1 MKRKTHKNQLISYIH
16 ALSGKSYKESRQICK
31 AAKWNEETA
40 IAKALNYDQ
49 YVSALASASDTLA
62 RAFNEMGETIR
73 NAMNNLG
80 PALQTIADSWL
91 QAGANM
97 IQNDR

>member
-16 ALSGKSYKESRQICK
+16 ALSGKSYKEARYICK

-40 IAKALNYDQ
+40 IAKVLNYDKCIDMF
-49 YVSALASASDTLA
+49 VSTSKALVRS
-62 RAFNEMGETIR
+62 FNEMGEAVQKMT
-73 NAMNNLG
+73 NNLG
-80 PALQTIADSWL
+80 PALQTIADSMR
-91 QAGANM
+91 QVRENM

>member
-16 ALSGKSYKESRQICK
+16 ALSRKSYKEARPICK

-40 IAKALNYDQ
+40 IAKVLNYDKCIDMF
-49 YVSALASASDTLA
+49 VSTSKALVRS
-62 RAFNEMGETIR
+62 FNEMGEAVQKMT
-73 NAMNNLG
+73 NNLG
-80 PALQTIADSWL
+80 PALQTIADSMR
-91 QAGANM
+91 QVRENM